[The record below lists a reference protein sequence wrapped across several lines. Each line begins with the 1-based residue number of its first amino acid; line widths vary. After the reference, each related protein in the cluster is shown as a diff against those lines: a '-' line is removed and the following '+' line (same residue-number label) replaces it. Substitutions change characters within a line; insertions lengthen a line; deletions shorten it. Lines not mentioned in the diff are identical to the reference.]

1 MATNSSTKNGLEIT
15 SLMTRLPRIHLQ
27 VIRIQ
32 MLEELLQVVS
42 SLSVIFLLEFCKHVV
57 LWLSILNE

>member
-15 SLMTRLPRIHLQ
+15 SLMTHLPRIHLE
-27 VIRIQ
+27 VIRVQ

-42 SLSVIFLLEFCKHVV
+42 SFSAIFLLEFCKHSRGSVAF
-57 LWLSILNE
+57 NFE